1 MPSISS
7 AGIGSGLDIEGII
20 SSLMAAE
27 RIPLSKVNQERTQVN
42 TKISIYGII
51 KNSFSDL
58 QASANKL
65 TNLSNLNPMK
75 ATSSDDKVL
84 SATASSVDA
93 KGTYSIKVNQLARA
107 QSIAAPSV
115 ATADTVVGT
124 GSLNIT
130 LGSYDADLNQFTADP
145 AKTPVT
151 INIGTGQQ
159 TLAGIKQAINDSDA
173 GVSASIVNDGTGSRL
188 VLTSKETGAINGF
201 KLTVVDDAGGNTDTT
216 GLSKLAYDPEAAVG
230 AGKNAESLQT
240 ALNALFSI
248 NNLDISKASNTV
260 SDAIEGLT
268 LNLKTVSATPVNL
281 TVALDDTALKKT
293 LDEFVSNYNKIRGN
307 LKDQQEKDATL
318 SKETTPSSLER
329 GLRNILRETV
339 AAYGIGLNDVGLSFD
354 KDGVLS
360 LNKSKLDESLAADP
374 AILEKLFTNTA
385 TTTDARVKYLG
396 ANSKTQEGTYAVNI
410 TTAFDGS
417 NTIAGT
423 INGVAGTGVANN
435 LTGATGDPSEG
446 LQLSIVQGEM
456 GNMGTVT
463 FSRGLATRLD
473 DWIKSLNE
481 EGGALVSRTDGLNS
495 RLKRLDTQEDRFN
508 LRLEQ
513 VEKRYRAQFS
523 ALDAMLASM
532 QQTSSYLSQQLA
544 ALSANR

>member
-1 MPSISS
+1 MPAISS
-7 AGIGSGLDIEGII
+7 AGVGSGLDIEGII

-65 TNLSNLNPMK
+65 TQLSNLNPMK
-75 ATSSDDKVL
+75 ATSADDKVL
-84 SATASSVDA
+84 TATASSTGA
-93 KGTYSIKVNQLARA
+93 KGTYSIVVNQMAKA
-107 QSIAAPSV
+107 QSVAAPSV
-115 ATADTVVGT
+115 ANSDTAVGT
-124 GSLNIT
+124 GTINIT
-130 LGSYDADLNQFTADP
+130 LGSYDSGSNTFTANPD
-145 AKTPVT
+145 KTPVS

-173 GVSASIVNDGTGSRL
+173 GVSASIINDGSGDRL
-188 VLTSKETGAINGF
+188 VLTSKETGAVNGF
-201 KLTVVDDAGGNTDTT
+201 KLTVTDDDGTPTDNA
-216 GLSKLAYDPEAAVG
+216 GLSRIAFDPEAAIG
-230 AGKNAESLQT
+230 SGKNATSLET
-240 ALNALFSI
+240 AKNAEFTV
-248 NNLDISKASNTV
+248 NNLAVSKASNTV
-260 SDAIEGLT
+260 TDAIEGLT
-268 LNLKTVSATPVNL
+268 LNLKTVSATAVNL
-281 TVALDDTALKKT
+281 TVGLDDTALKKT
-293 LDEFVSNYNKIRGN
+293 LDEFVTNYNKIRGN

-339 AAYGIGLNDVGLSFD
+339 AAYGIGLNDVGLSFN

-360 LNKSKLDESLAADP
+360 LNKTKLDESLAADP
-374 AILEKLFTNTA
+374 AVLEKLFTNTA
-385 TTTDARVKYLG
+385 TTTDARVKFLG
-396 ANSKTQEGTYAVNI
+396 STSKTQEGTYAVNI

-446 LQLSIVQGEM
+446 LGLSVVQGEM
-456 GNMGTVT
+456 GNLGTVT
-463 FSRGLATRLD
+463 FSRGLASRLD
-473 DWIKSLNE
+473 DWIKSLSE